1 MRLSVTSDL
10 WWKNAI
16 VYCVDVETFADGNGD
31 GIGDLPGLTE
41 RIDYLAGLGVSCLW
55 LLPIY
60 PSPRKDDGYDI
71 TDFYGIDPRFGT
83 IGDFVELVRTAS
95 DRGIKILVDLVLNHT
110 SDQHPWFQDARSNPD
125 SRYRD
130 WYVWSDEKPA
140 DTTTGIAFPDKENST
155 WTYDRKAGAWYF
167 HHFYKFQPDLDI
179 DNPAVRDEQERI
191 VGFWLQLG
199 VAGFRCDA
207 IPFYLDSDGAK
218 PSVGDPHVHLR
229 RLRGYLSRRR
239 GDAIMLGEVNVPN
252 KKLAD
257 YFGGDDGDELHMSFA
272 FPVMQALWLSLAR
285 QDAGPLIHALDDLPD
300 LPLTGQVAQFLRNHD
315 ELTLDQLTASE
326 IEEIFTVFAPQQN
339 MRVYGHGIRRR
350 LAPLL
355 GGDPAKQRCAYS
367 LLFSMPGT
375 PTLLY
380 GDEYG
385 LGDNL
390 DLEDRLAVRTLMQWS
405 ARANGGFSTAPAE
418 QLARPAL
425 PTGAFG
431 YRAVN
436 VSAQR
441 RDPESLLNWTER
453 LIRTRRETPEIGWG
467 AFSVV
472 ATTAPSVIAH
482 RLDWET
488 STLVAVHN
496 LSDRPA
502 TVDLTVDRIG
512 SDSECEEVISDP
524 TDYPPLTTRQELTL
538 PPWGYRW
545 VRVHRPARLIRSA
558 APADPAVS

>member
-1 MRLSVTSDL
+1 MLMRLSVTSDL

-41 RIDYLAGLGVSCLW
+41 RIDYLAGLGVTCLW

-60 PSPRKDDGYDI
+60 PSPRRDDGYDI

-83 IGDFVELVRTAS
+83 IGDFVELVRTAG
-95 DRGIKILVDLVLNHT
+95 DRGIKVLVDLVLNHT

-125 SRYRD
+125 SPYRD

-140 DTTTGIAFPDKENST
+140 DTKTGIAFPDKEKST
-155 WTYDRKAGAWYF
+155 WTYDRKAHAFYF
-167 HHFYKFQPDLDI
+167 HHFYRFQPDLDI
-179 DNPAVRDEQERI
+179 DNQAVRDEQERI
-191 VGFWLQLG
+191 VGFWLELG

-207 IPFYLDSDGAK
+207 IPFYLDVDGQK
-218 PSVGDPHVHLR
+218 PSTGDPHVHLR

-239 GDAIMLGEVNVPN
+239 GDAIMLGEVNVPS
-252 KKLAD
+252 KDLPS

-272 FPVMQALWLSLAR
+272 FPVMQAIWLSLAR
-285 QDAGPLIHALDDLPD
+285 QHAAPLIHALDDLPA
-300 LPLTGQVAQFLRNHD
+300 LPETGQVAQFLRNHD

-326 IEEIFTVFAPQQN
+326 VAEVFAVFAPDEQ
-339 MRVYGHGIRRR
+339 MRLYGHGIRRR

-355 GGDPAKQRCAYS
+355 GGDPAKLRCVQS
-367 LLFSMPGT
+367 LLFSLPGT
-375 PTLLY
+375 PTLFY

-390 DLEDRLAVRTLMQWS
+390 DLPDRLAVRTPMQWS
-405 ARANGGFSTAPAE
+405 PRRNGGFSTAEDAD
-418 QLARPAL
+418 LVRPVR
-425 PTGAFG
+425 PDGPYG
-431 YRAVN
+431 YRRCN

-453 LIRTRRETPEIGWG
+453 LVRTRRETPEIGWG
-467 AFSVV
+467 VFSRL
-472 ATTAPSVIAH
+472 TTAAPSVLAH
-482 RLDWET
+482 RLDWQS

-496 LSDRPA
+496 LSDAPA
-502 TVDLTVDRIG
+502 EVELQVDGLGGDA
-512 SDSECEEVISDP
+512 ECEEVLSDQSS
-524 TDYPPLTTRQELTL
+524 YPPLQARQRLTL

-545 VRVHRPARLIRSA
+545 VRVHRPGR
-558 APADPAVS
+558 AP